1 MNTQSISHRLRQHQH
16 QDLAIKEAFLRFQAH
31 HFDKPWERLLETF
44 IEQEGRVNLFP
55 TPYDVSEE
63 LVAFLSQ
70 GDQPFEHLGA
80 YAYHFAQ
87 AGLRQIPQ
95 LTPFEKDMVVLVAT
109 YNLAVYCQLLD
120 QQGSY
125 HGVSLRR
132 LVSQMEQVDFI
143 NVSKVANNLADR
155 ISRDLD
161 LFILNYEAPTI
172 PKPELTFE
180 TTDQDLVA
188 HYGQSVAKLD
198 KASLLV
204 EHLPAYQDLPLGIKA
219 DIITHFDLKRAEMIQ
234 VKQEETI
241 IFEEV
246 DDVVTAYL
254 TTQVEPLSSYNR
266 RLGKSRHY
274 EAYDQLNVTQKFAIL
289 SHYDELAKLER
300 PLQFRLGDFD
310 EERRQTPIYEG
321 ETIFTYLEA
330 DGSADELARE
340 PGSQELAELVDLSRQ
355 LLARH
360 YQALEEAGVPVED
373 FPESSRGVLLD
384 AVGKYRLPRKELLY
398 LGKYPHAPVYQLR
411 LAVELLDQGLDRDS
425 VTFFLES
432 SLPYE
437 RLVFVANRMTK
448 DGLKLEE
455 AKIFG
460 RMAQAEPDKASRLLL
475 EELQAREPETPFD
488 DSLSELKEEVRRI
501 YPLGSLA
508 SYGEHLFE
516 VADIREDQGQIR
528 VVLAALPDDDVL
540 DSPVFY
546 VGSLGALEKSQ
557 LVYRPETASSLS
569 VAAERDKTGTSD
581 ELDLFSFLDDDIA
594 PRSVQVIPDQSV
606 FLDEIAPT
614 EEKSESSSEKDT
626 EEVVEEPILSYPVQD
641 FVFPEDLTDFYPK
654 GTRAKV
660 EANLAAI
667 RLVKELDKSGRQAS
681 PPEQEILAKY
691 VGWGGL
697 ANSFFDDY
705 NPQFEIERA
714 ELKSL
719 VSDKEYSDMKQSS
732 LTAYYTDPAIVRAMW
747 DKLVADGFTGGRV
760 LDPSMGT
767 GNFFAT
773 MPAQLRDSCELY
785 GVELDGITGA
795 IAKQLHPNA
804 TIFVQ
809 GFEDVPFQADS
820 FDLVI
825 SNIPFGNFRIA
836 DNRYDKPYMIHDYF
850 IKKSLD
856 LVHDAGQ
863 VVVISSTGTMDKRVD
878 NVLQDIKDTTQFLG
892 GVRLPDSAFKAIAGT
907 SVTTDMLFFQKDLD
921 KSVTGETIA
930 FSGSK
935 RYAKD
940 DRIWLNPYFDG
951 EDNPQVLGTYEVKNF
966 NGGTL
971 SLKGNGQPLVHELTQ
986 ALNQVSPPQTKE
998 NVFIQPQVLMAQT
1011 VDKTIPQA
1019 IWDSLELYSFGYE
1032 GDTVYY
1038 RDRDGIRVGA
1048 KTEEISYYVTETGD
1062 FVAWD
1067 AKHSQ
1072 AAIERFVALNMTD
1085 ETAVDVYLSKEA
1097 TKTGRHK
1104 GLFKKTVFYEG
1115 TLSDKEVARIK
1126 GMVNLRNTYQEMID
1140 LQRDYDYDRDRFEG
1154 LLGDLNYQ
1162 YDRFVKRYGYLNS
1175 NVNRNLFDSDDKYS
1189 LLASLEDEYIDP
1201 VDKKVKYKKSLAFEK
1216 ALVRP
1221 DRILKAVNTAQDA
1234 LNASLADGR
1243 GVDIAFMMSLYPGKT
1258 EGDVI
1263 EELGDLVLLDP
1274 AYALLGKVVYVSRQ
1288 DFLSG
1293 DILTKLDQVDL
1304 LQKEDN
1310 ALADWGY
1317 YQSLLEAVKP
1327 RQIGL
1332 ADIAYRIGSR
1342 WIPKEVYGQFAY
1354 TVLLEEER
1362 PLDDP
1367 ILADVIEVSP
1377 IDGTYTLSKDFTNR
1391 RVSAQEAAMGVRGS
1405 RYDSGR
1411 KVFENLLNSNQPTIT
1426 QTVKEGDKQK
1436 QVTDAE
1442 RTSLLRSRE
1451 ADMQGLFQDFVL
1463 SSPEVQTLIADT
1475 YNSLYNRTVSKT
1487 YDGSHLV
1494 IDGLA
1499 QNITLRP
1506 HQKNA
1511 IQRIVE
1517 EKRALLAHEV
1527 GSGKTLTMLGAGF
1540 KLKELGVVN
1549 KPLYVVPSSLT
1560 AQFGQEIL
1568 KFFPTKK
1575 VFVTTKKDF
1584 VKSRR
1589 KQFVSRIITGDY
1601 DAIVIGDSQFE
1612 KIPMSKAKQEAYILD
1627 KLSQMREIYL
1637 NSENDYTVKESERAI
1652 RSLEER
1658 LEELQKLDRD
1668 SFIEFENLGI
1678 DCLFVDE
1685 AHHFK
1690 NIRPITGL
1698 GNVAGITN
1706 ITAKKNV
1713 DMEMKVRQVQSEHD
1727 NRHVIFATGTP
1738 VSNSISELYTMMNYV
1753 QPDVLERYQVAHFDS
1768 WVGAFGQIENSMEL
1782 SPTGDK
1788 YQPKK
1793 RFKKFVNLPELMRI
1807 YKETADIQTS
1817 DMLDLPVPEARII
1830 PVESELTDSQRY
1842 YLEELVAR
1850 SEDIKNG
1857 LVEPTVDNMLKITG
1871 EARKLAIDMRLID
1884 PAYKL
1889 SDSQKLL
1896 QVVDNVERIYRDN
1909 MVTESTQMIFSD
1921 IGTPKKDGTVFDIY
1935 NELKNLLVERGIPA
1949 NQIAFVHDAN
1959 TDDKKNSLSRQVN
1972 SGEVRILMASTEKG
1986 GTGLNVQ
1993 AKMKAVHH
2001 LDVPWRPSDIQQRN
2015 GRLIRQ
2021 GNQHQHVEIYHYIT
2035 KGSFDNYL
2043 WATQENKLRYIKQ
2056 IMTSK
2061 EPVRAAEDIDEQ
2073 TMTASDFKA
2082 LATGNPFL
2090 KFKMELE
2097 NELGLLDNERRAFE
2111 RTKDDY
2117 RQTIRV
2123 AERDLPVMEKR
2134 LSLYDQDIERSKNSK
2149 GKDFVMSFGSQ
2160 TYTEKG
2166 EAGEYLHQLIRQNRS
2181 ETKELRTLA
2190 HYRGFA
2196 LKVTTRSL
2204 SEPIPELITLRV
2216 VGDNQYSVSLDLK
2229 SPIGTLQRINN
2240 VIDDI
2245 EKDKETTEALAKT
2258 MRDKAA
2264 VAKEQVDKTFSKE
2277 EHYQNLKVQY
2287 DVLAPLIE
2295 AGEAT
2300 EVIEDALA
2308 PFLNPPNQQEIVLD
2322 DQLSLDI

>member
-1 MNTQSISHRLRQHQH
+1 M
-16 QDLAIKEAFLRFQAH
+16 
-31 HFDKPWERLLETF
+31 
-44 IEQEGRVNLFP
+44 
-55 TPYDVSEE
+55 
-63 LVAFLSQ
+63 
-70 GDQPFEHLGA
+70 
-80 YAYHFAQ
+80 
-87 AGLRQIPQ
+87 
-95 LTPFEKDMVVLVAT
+95 
-109 YNLAVYCQLLD
+109 
-120 QQGSY
+120 
-125 HGVSLRR
+125 
-132 LVSQMEQVDFI
+132 
-143 NVSKVANNLADR
+143 
-155 ISRDLD
+155 
-161 LFILNYEAPTI
+161 
-172 PKPELTFE
+172 
-180 TTDQDLVA
+180 
-188 HYGQSVAKLD
+188 
-198 KASLLV
+198 
-204 EHLPAYQDLPLGIKA
+204 
-219 DIITHFDLKRAEMIQ
+219 
-234 VKQEETI
+234 
-241 IFEEV
+241 
-246 DDVVTAYL
+246 
-254 TTQVEPLSSYNR
+254 
-266 RLGKSRHY
+266 
-274 EAYDQLNVTQKFAIL
+274 
-289 SHYDELAKLER
+289 
-300 PLQFRLGDFD
+300 
-310 EERRQTPIYEG
+310 
-321 ETIFTYLEA
+321 
-330 DGSADELARE
+330 
-340 PGSQELAELVDLSRQ
+340 
-355 LLARH
+355 
-360 YQALEEAGVPVED
+360 
-373 FPESSRGVLLD
+373 
-384 AVGKYRLPRKELLY
+384 
-398 LGKYPHAPVYQLR
+398 
-411 LAVELLDQGLDRDS
+411 
-425 VTFFLES
+425 
-432 SLPYE
+432 
-437 RLVFVANRMTK
+437 
-448 DGLKLEE
+448 
-455 AKIFG
+455 
-460 RMAQAEPDKASRLLL
+460 
-475 EELQAREPETPFD
+475 
-488 DSLSELKEEVRRI
+488 
-501 YPLGSLA
+501 
-508 SYGEHLFE
+508 
-516 VADIREDQGQIR
+516 
-528 VVLAALPDDDVL
+528 
-540 DSPVFY
+540 
-546 VGSLGALEKSQ
+546 
-557 LVYRPETASSLS
+557 
-569 VAAERDKTGTSD
+569 
-581 ELDLFSFLDDDIA
+581 
-594 PRSVQVIPDQSV
+594 
-606 FLDEIAPT
+606 
-614 EEKSESSSEKDT
+614 
-626 EEVVEEPILSYPVQD
+626 
-641 FVFPEDLTDFYPK
+641 
-654 GTRAKV
+654 
-660 EANLAAI
+660 
-667 RLVKELDKSGRQAS
+667 
-681 PPEQEILAKY
+681 
-691 VGWGGL
+691 
-697 ANSFFDDY
+697 
-705 NPQFEIERA
+705 
-714 ELKSL
+714 
-719 VSDKEYSDMKQSS
+719 
-732 LTAYYTDPAIVRAMW
+732 
-747 DKLVADGFTGGRV
+747 
-760 LDPSMGT
+760 
-767 GNFFAT
+767 
-773 MPAQLRDSCELY
+773 
-785 GVELDGITGA
+785 
-795 IAKQLHPNA
+795 
-804 TIFVQ
+804 
-809 GFEDVPFQADS
+809 PFQADS

-863 VVVISSTGTMDKRVD
+863 VAVISSTGTMDKQVD
-878 NVLQDIKDTTQFLG
+878 NVLQDIKATTQFSG

-907 SVTTDMLFFQKDLD
+907 NVTTDILFFQKDLNKRALTD
-921 KSVTGETIA
+921 DLA
-930 FSGSK
+930 FLGSK

-951 EDNPQVLGTYEVKNF
+951 ENNSQVLGTYEVKNF

-971 SLKGNGQPLVHELTQ
+971 SLKGSGQDLVLELNE
-986 ALNQVSPPQTKE
+986 ALKQVTLPQVKD
-998 NVFIQPQVLMAQT
+998 NIFIQSQVLMEKN

-1019 IWDSLELYSFGYE
+1019 IWDSLERYSFGYE
-1032 GDTVYY
+1032 GDTIYY
-1038 RDRDGIRVGA
+1038 RDREGIRVGA
-1048 KTEEISYYVTETGD
+1048 KTEEISYYVTEAGD

-1140 LQRDYDYDRDRFEG
+1140 LQRDYDYDREVFEG
-1154 LLGDLNYQ
+1154 LLGDLNNQ
-1162 YDRFVKRYGYLNS
+1162 YDRFVRRHGYLNS

-1274 AYALLGKVVYVSRQ
+1274 AYALLGKAVYVSRQ

-1310 ALADWGY
+1310 NLADWRH
-1317 YQSLLEAVKP
+1317 YQTLLEAVKP

-1342 WIPKEVYGQFAY
+1342 WIPTEVYGQFAY
-1354 TVLLEEER
+1354 TVLLGEER

-1367 ILADVIEVSP
+1367 SLTEVIEVSP
-1377 IDGTYTLSKDFTNR
+1377 IDGTYTLSKVFTNR
-1391 RVSAQEAAMGVRGS
+1391 PVSAQEYTLGVKGS

-1589 KQFVSRIITGDY
+1589 KQFVSRIITGEY

-1817 DMLDLPVPEARII
+1817 DMLDLPVPESRII

-1871 EARKLAIDMRLID
+1871 EARKLAIDMRLIA

-1896 QVVDNVERIYRDN
+1896 QVVDNVERIYREN

-1935 NELKNLLVERGIPA
+1935 NELKNLLVERGISA

-2001 LDVPWRPSDIQQRN
+2001 LDVPWRPSDIVQRN

-2021 GNQHQHVEIYHYIT
+2021 GNQHQEVDIYHYIT

-2043 WATQENKLRYIKQ
+2043 WQTQENKLKYITQ

-2090 KFKMELE
+2090 KLKMELE

-2196 LKVTTRSL
+2196 LKVTTRSMT
-2204 SEPIPELITLRV
+2204 EPVPELVTLRV

-2229 SPIGTLQRINN
+2229 SPIGILQRINN

-2264 VAKEQVDKTFSKE
+2264 VAKEQIERVFSKE
-2277 EHYQNLKVQY
+2277 EHYQNLKAQY
-2287 DVLAPLIE
+2287 DVLSPLIE
-2295 AGEAT
+2295 AGEPI
-2300 EVIEDALA
+2300 EVIEEALA